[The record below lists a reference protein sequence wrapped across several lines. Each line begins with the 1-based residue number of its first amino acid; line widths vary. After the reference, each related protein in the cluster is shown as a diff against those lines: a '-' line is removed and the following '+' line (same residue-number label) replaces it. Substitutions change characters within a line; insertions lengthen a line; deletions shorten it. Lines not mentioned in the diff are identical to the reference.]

1 MIKKTNTLL
10 IIFCIFGS
18 FIFSSYVFNLHAQKK
33 FRFVFM
39 ADVHYHDK
47 NDAPRAIDAA
57 IDSINKLNPDFIM
70 VGGDIVYDALRRSQD
85 DAEGQASLFLEKA
98 AKLNAPL
105 YYAIGNHDHF
115 GVYDRN
121 TGLSHSLFGKKFYE
135 KYFGPR
141 YYSFD
146 HKGWHF
152 ITLDDIVLTEG
163 RSYGGRI
170 DSIQLEWL
178 KKDIGQI
185 ADTIPVAV
193 MVHVPLVTTLSQW
206 YGGGTNANNNKIA
219 IENSE
224 EVIRLFKNKNLR
236 LILQGHI
243 HYYEVLHIL
252 NRTTVI
258 SAPSFSG
265 KWWIG
270 KMNEME
276 KGFVLIDVNNDNSI
290 DYKYIDYD
298 YDYVSRS
305 RDLPLVPAG
314 ER

>member
-1 MIKKTNTLL
+1 MTVCNGLNPFFKRDTLMIKKYYVL
-10 IIFCIFGS
+10 CILFVLC
-18 FIFSSYVFNLHAQKK
+18 SSLMCSLEAQES

-47 NDAPRAIDAA
+47 NNAPRSMDAA
-57 IDSINKLNPDFIM
+57 IDTINKLNPDFIL
-70 VGGDIVYDALRRSQD
+70 VGGDIVYDALRRTQD
-85 DAEGQASLFLEKA
+85 DAEEQRRMFQEKA
-98 AKLNAPL
+98 AKLNVPL

-115 GVYDRN
+115 AVYDRT
-121 TGLSHSLFGKKFYE
+121 TGVDHPLFGKRFYE

-152 ITLDDIVLTEG
+152 ITLDDMVITEERGYVG
-163 RSYGGRI
+163 RL

-178 KKDIGQI
+178 RKDIEQI
-185 ADTIPVAV
+185 ADTTPVAV
-193 MVHVPLVTTLSQW
+193 MAHVPLVTTLSQW
-206 YGGGTNANNNKIA
+206 YGGGTNANDNKIA

-224 EVIRLFKNKNLR
+224 EVIRLFKDKNLR

-252 NRTTVI
+252 NKTTVI

-265 KWWIG
+265 KWWMG

-298 YDYVSRS
+298 
-305 RDLPLVPAG
+305 
-314 ER
+314 